1 MKKIIS
7 KVTNSSVC
15 FIVKTNRLLGFIP
28 WFWHTDHFYLQ
39 LEDKYTV
46 WKQDAVFNTED
57 EAIRYIERNV
67 RFIDYEDRINNWP
80 SFPNTTF
87 LITFNK

>member
-7 KVTNSSVC
+7 KVKNGSVR

-39 LEDKYTV
+39 SENRYTV
-46 WKQDAVFNTED
+46 YKKDAIFNTED
-57 EAIRYIERNV
+57 EARRYIERNV
-67 RFIDYEDRINNWP
+67 RFIDYEDWIKNWP
-80 SFPNTTF
+80 SFPNPTF

>member
-7 KVTNSSVC
+7 KVKNGSVR
-15 FIVKTNRLLGFIP
+15 FIVKTNRLLDFIP

-39 LEDKYTV
+39 SENRYMAYK
-46 WKQDAVFNTED
+46 KDAVFNTED
-57 EAIRYIERNV
+57 EARRYIEGNIC
-67 RFIDYEDRINNWP
+67 FIDYEDRIKNWP
-80 SFPNTTF
+80 SFSNSTF

>member
-7 KVTNSSVC
+7 QVKNGSVR

-39 LEDKYTV
+39 LEDRYTV

-57 EAIRYIERNV
+57 EARRYIERNV
-67 RFIDYEDRINNWP
+67 RFIDYEDRISNWM
-80 SFPNTTF
+80 SFPNTIF
-87 LITFNK
+87 LIIFNK

>member
-7 KVTNSSVC
+7 KVKNGTVR
-15 FIVKTNRLLGFIP
+15 FIVKTNRLLGFIL

-39 LEDKYTV
+39 LENRYTV
-46 WKQDAVFNTED
+46 WKEDAVFNTED
-57 EAIRYIERNV
+57 EARRYIERNV

-80 SFPNTTF
+80 SFPNTIF
-87 LITFNK
+87 LIIFNK